1 MNVCMLQIL
10 LEPLKRSAN
19 LARAIERLDQAA
31 ELDPVPD
38 LIVLPER
45 SDLGEFTDPPESAL
59 LEPRGGTFTESLAE
73 RARALGVY
81 IVVGITDQ
89 DGDRLF
95 SASALIDPDGDF
107 LLRHRRIA
115 PDSSD
120 TNTSAP
126 GSQLRVLGTPLGKIG
141 LLTGLDLWHKPLIE
155 SLALMGADL
164 IVVTGGPGGKGHR
177 TRDKKHTA
185 PDFLSTVCRDA
196 RTAIVATAAAAL
208 PDRASGKSRGPYSF
222 CIDERGRTAVL
233 DDTGGELMLQAK
245 VALGAQK

>member
-1 MNVCMLQIL
+1 MCI
-10 LEPLKRSAN
+10 EPLKRSAN

-45 SDLGEFTDPPESAL
+45 SDLGEFSEPPEPAL
-59 LEPRGGTFTESLAE
+59 LEPLGGTFTEALAE

-81 IVVGITDQ
+81 IVAGITDR

-115 PDSSD
+115 PDSGD
-120 TNTSAP
+120 TNTAAP
-126 GSQLRVLGTPLGKIG
+126 GLQLRVMETSVGVIA

-164 IVVTGGPGGKGHR
+164 IVVPGGPGGKGHR
-177 TRDKKHTA
+177 SRGKKRA
-185 PDFLSTVCRDA
+185 VPESLSTVCGDTK
-196 RTAIVATAAAAL
+196 TAIVATAAAAL
-208 PDRASGKSRGPYSF
+208 PDRASGRSTGPYSF
-222 CIDERGRTAVL
+222 CIDGRGRTAVS

-245 VALGAQK
+245 VVFGAQK